1 MLRGGLEAGEMDTPA
16 FDVMDTA
23 QDLKAENL
31 ETSLMGR
38 YKLGSKLGEGGF
50 GVVFK
55 AQQRLPIQREVAVK
69 ILRAQ
74 VNATP
79 IIARFEAER
88 QALAMM
94 DHPGIARVLDAG
106 ETEDGR
112 PFFVM
117 ERVEG
122 VPVTTYV
129 RQSAPP
135 MPARLRLFIAICEAV
150 HHAHQK
156 GVIHRDLKP
165 SNILVSV
172 ESGVA
177 RPKVIDFGLAKALEA
192 RALGRHVIYTLHDQ
206 IIGTPGYISPEQAE
220 HGGDVA
226 DVRGDVYALG
236 ALLYEMVT
244 GVPVVDQ
251 KSLIG
256 KPIEEALRAVTQQPM
271 VPPSARNPAL
281 RGDLDAIV
289 LKALAVDPARRY
301 ASAESLAADVQR
313 HMDGWPVTARK
324 PRRLY
329 LIGKFARRHRWGVA
343 LGGALL
349 LAGASAAWS
358 GVQKYRQQLREHGL
372 ELQHQAERRHDSSRK
387 YFQDARLLSERG
399 RNSDAIAH
407 LAYALR
413 EDPQNGTAVTYLA
426 SLLAQSHLGHP
437 SSVEPVLK
445 PGWKRALHVAVS
457 SRHRTAVVVCGAEVG
472 SRPDLIMRWKL
483 DAGDESANGATELGL
498 PDGLKISAVKTSAD
512 DAFLILGFRDGSL
525 AHYDIGSGVFSQFE
539 PRMGGGVHALAISGD
554 GTHVLAAGENGETRL
569 WDVGK
574 LAPAAPVL
582 KLEQRAGYLAMDD
595 EARTAVV
602 SDGRSFV
609 VLAPRFGLLMTP
621 PLPVHEGL
629 VAGLVVN
636 PSGTLMAA
644 GLNNGRILVMSLPTL
659 SPLGAPLVSTAPV
672 TALGFNADGEV
683 LVTGDSRGVVM
694 AWSAREMR
702 PLDAGVRL
710 NGGIRLC
717 RVINDPPLT
726 LAISERG
733 ELRLWQPDGQTV
745 GAHQGQ
751 RLVSLCAAAQDGSL
765 TVDIEAREGGVEI
778 WELYDRMIQPRVWK
792 EKTVPEVPAELS
804 ASASRPGGA
813 GLELRGARLTYASD
827 LDRRVRITDTA
838 SGRQICGDLYHD
850 APVRHLALTPDGKC
864 LITITTEGTHRVWD
878 ALTGEPLMPPFKRSE
893 RATRVQARADGRG
906 YLYRRESGVWMELP
920 LPVRPGGGPAWF
932 IDFAEARAG
941 RRLRADGTSEV
952 VPRERQREIV
962 DSLNAADHSPL
973 AQLAR
978 WLLKRADER
987 EKWPE

>member
-1 MLRGGLEAGEMDTPA
+1 METPG
-16 FDVMDTA
+16 FDVVDTA
-23 QDLKAENL
+23 HDLRAENL

-55 AQQRLPIQREVAVK
+55 AQQRQPIQREVAVK

-129 RQSAPP
+129 RQSSPP
-135 MPARLRLFIAICEAV
+135 VDARLRLFMAICEAV

-165 SNILVSV
+165 GNILVSV
-172 ESGVA
+172 ENGVA

-220 HGGDVA
+220 HGSDVA

-236 ALLYEMVT
+236 ALLYEMIT
-244 GVPVVDQ
+244 GVAVVDQ

-256 KPIEEALRAVTQQPM
+256 KPIEEALRAVIQQPL
-271 VPPSARNPAL
+271 VPPSARNPAF

-313 HMDGWPVTARK
+313 HMEGWPVIARK
-324 PRRLY
+324 PGRLY
-329 LIGKFARRHRWGVA
+329 LMGKFAHRHRWGVA
-343 LGGALL
+343 LGGSLL
-349 LAGASAAWS
+349 LAAAAMGWS
-358 GVQKYRQQLREHGL
+358 GVQKYRQQEREYLL

-413 EDPQNGTAVTYLA
+413 EDPQNGLAVTYLA
-426 SLLAQSHLGHP
+426 ALLAQSHLGHP
-437 SSVEPVLK
+437 SAVEPVLK

-457 SRHRTAVVVCGAEVG
+457 SRHRMAVVVCGAEAD

-483 DAGDESANGATELGL
+483 DAGDEPANLATELSL
-498 PDGLKISAVKTSAD
+498 PAGLKISSVKTSAD
-512 DAFLILGFRDGSL
+512 DAFLILGFGDGSL
-525 AHYDIGSGVFSQFE
+525 AHYDIGSGMFSQFE
-539 PRMGGGVHALAISGD
+539 PKMSGAVHALAVSGD
-554 GTHVLAAGENGETRL
+554 GTHVLAGAESGEVRL

-582 KLEQRAGYLAMDD
+582 KLEQRAEHIAMDD
-595 EARTAVV
+595 AAQTAVV
-602 SDGRSFV
+602 SDGRSLV
-609 VLAPRFGLLMTP
+609 VLAPRFGSLLTP
-621 PLPVHEGL
+621 PRPVQEGG

-636 PSGTLMAA
+636 PSGTLVAA
-644 GLNNGRILVMSLPTL
+644 GLNNGRILVMSLPAL

-672 TALGFNADGEV
+672 TALDFNADGEV
-683 LVTGDSRGVVM
+683 LVTGDARGVVM

-717 RVINDPPLT
+717 RVVNDPPLT

-745 GAHQGQ
+745 GAHQNQ
-751 RLVSLCAAAQDGSL
+751 HLVSLCAASQDGSL
-765 TVDIEAREGGVEI
+765 TVDIEAREGEVEI
-778 WELYDRMIQPRVWK
+778 WELYDRLIQPSVWPQ
-792 EKTVPEVPAELS
+792 KTVPEAPAGLS
-804 ASASRPGGA
+804 ASAGRPGGPD
-813 GLELRGARLTYASD
+813 LELRGVQRTYASD

-838 SGRQICGDLYHD
+838 SGRQVCGDLYHD
-850 APVRHLALTPDGKC
+850 APVRHLALTPDGRC

-893 RATRVQARADGRG
+893 RATRVQSLADGRG
-906 YLYRRESGVWMELP
+906 YLYRRENGAWMQ
-920 LPVRPGGGPAWF
+920 LPVPARPDEGPAWF

-952 VPRERQREIV
+952 IPRERQREIV
-962 DSLNAADHSPL
+962 DSLNTADQGPL

-978 WLLKRADER
+978 WLMKRADVR
-987 EKWPE
+987 EPWPK